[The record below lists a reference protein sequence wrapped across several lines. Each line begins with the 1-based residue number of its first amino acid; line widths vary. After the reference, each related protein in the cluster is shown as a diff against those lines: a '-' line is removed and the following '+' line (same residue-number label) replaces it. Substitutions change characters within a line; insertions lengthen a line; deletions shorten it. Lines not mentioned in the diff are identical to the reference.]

1 MINKNLIKI
10 RKNLDQLD
18 NKFLDLIKKRTMLV
32 NKVIKTK
39 KYKSEIIDKKRISI
53 ILRTIKAKS
62 KKKKID
68 PVITKTIWSSMI
80 KAYIAYEFRNFKK

>member
-53 ILRTIKAKS
+53 ILRTIKTKS
-62 KKKKID
+62 KKKK
-68 PVITKTIWSSMI
+68 
-80 KAYIAYEFRNFKK
+80 

>member
-62 KKKKID
+62 KKKK
-68 PVITKTIWSSMI
+68 
-80 KAYIAYEFRNFKK
+80 